1 MAKKRVPSNAK
12 AKDFAEGIGND
23 LREDIEG
30 QLSVFINSVARD
42 LASKEVSPVLT
53 GFFASSWQVSK
64 TSMPQSN
71 QVKINPWLGNR
82 DYIAPRF
89 KVPTKY
95 KFNQPIYIGNRA
107 EYTGS
112 ALDTT
117 ITYSVKTEGSYNV
130 AAGKQIEVT
139 TTYSDIKVPIEFIK
153 SEQDE
158 GRELREAKLY
168 VTPDLIGDH
177 QPTFRDEVT
186 LSYAGSTHV
195 AQILEIDT
203 KRGGQVYLFTLLVRF

>member
-1 MAKKRVPSNAK
+1 MAKKRIPSNAK

-42 LASKEVSPVLT
+42 LASKEVSPVKT

-95 KFNQPIYIGNRA
+95 KLNQSIYIGNRA
-107 EYTGS
+107 EYTDS
-112 ALDTT
+112 ALMSGKSNVGAYILNGSGTF
-117 ITYSVKTEGSYNV
+117 KEGLRQKVDRIFTDKRPNIN
-130 AAGKQIEVT
+130 IEGLDV
-139 TTYSDIKVPIEFIK
+139 
-153 SEQDE
+153 
-158 GRELREAKLY
+158 
-168 VTPDLIGDH
+168 
-177 QPTFRDEVT
+177 
-186 LSYAGSTHV
+186 
-195 AQILEIDT
+195 
-203 KRGGQVYLFTLLVRF
+203 